1 MIQYFVVNFMFKI
14 GNVEIK
20 NNIVL
25 APMVGVS
32 NYAFMKICE
41 EMGVGYVVTEL
52 LSAEAIVRNN
62 KKTLEM
68 LKGIDKLNIPVGI
81 QLFGSN
87 ASSLARAAKIIEEL
101 YPNALIDINMG
112 CPVPKVA
119 IKSQAGS
126 SLLKNPAKVYE
137 IVSEVVKAVSIPVTV
152 KIRSGWDENSINA
165 IQIAKLCEKA
175 GASLV
180 TVHGRT
186 RSQGYSGK
194 CNLDVIRDVKKNV
207 GIPVIGN
214 GDIIDIESAKKMFDY
229 TRCDAIMIGRA
240 ALGNPWLIRE
250 LVEYFD
256 KGIMVDKPSVE
267 EKINMCFYHLERL
280 LEVKPERVAI
290 LEMRSFV
297 SWYIKG
303 LPNAVAFK
311 NELFK
316 VKTKE
321 NLVNLLN
328 NYFKELKNS
337 IK

>member
-25 APMVGVS
+25 APMAGVS

-214 GDIIDIESAKKMFDY
+214 GDITDIESAKKMFDY

-256 KGIMVDKPSVE
+256 KGIMVDKPSAE

>member
-1 MIQYFVVNFMFKI
+1 M
-14 GNVEIK
+14 
-20 NNIVL
+20 
-25 APMVGVS
+25 AGVS

-52 LSAEAIVRNN
+52 LSAEAIVRDN

-68 LKGIDKLNIPVGI
+68 LRGIDKLNIPVGI

-87 ASSLARAAKIIEEL
+87 ASSLSKAAKIIEEL

-119 IKSQAGS
+119 VKSQAGS
-126 SLLKNPAKVYE
+126 FLLKNPAKVYE
-137 IVSEVVKAVSIPVTV
+137 IVSEVVKTVSIPVTV

-165 IQIAKLCEKA
+165 IEIAKLCEKA
-175 GASLV
+175 GASLI

-194 CNLDVIRDVKKNV
+194 CNLDVIRDIKKNV

-229 TRCDAIMIGRA
+229 TKCDAIMIGRGV
-240 ALGNPWLIRE
+240 LGNPWLIRE
-250 LVEYFD
+250 LVEYFE
-256 KGIMVDKPSVE
+256 KGIMVDKPSAE
-267 EKINMCFYHLERL
+267 EKINMCFNHLERL

-297 SWYIKG
+297 AWYIKG

-328 NYFKELKNS
+328 NYLKELKNS